1 MIPMN
6 HELKANVKKSLQI
19 PHMSSPE
26 ISSLLVEVV
35 NLSTALN
42 RIIETA
48 SFVIPSPKTMLKS
61 LGY

>member
-6 HELKANVKKSLQI
+6 NDLKARVEK
-19 PHMSSPE
+19 
-26 ISSLLVEVV
+26 LVIIFNGVPAVIFFPDVV

-48 SFVIPSPKTMLKS
+48 SFVIPSPKTILNNF
-61 LGY
+61 G